1 MNITIVKEDKV
12 VMIDGEGLNFD
23 FTLDDN
29 IWAIQWNGTTG
40 EVEYNDGA
48 PNLTLESFSD
58 YQYLVDGY
66 NTENQRVA
74 DEEAQADADRI
85 TNMTYSEKRAEEYP
99 EVVDQLDDI
108 YHNGI
113 DGWKATIKVIKDKYP
128 KE

>member
-23 FTLDDN
+23 FTLDDS
-29 IWAIQWNGTTG
+29 IWAIQWDGTTG
-40 EVEYNDGA
+40 EVEYNDGT

-58 YQYLVDGY
+58 YQYLVDAHS
-66 NTENQRVA
+66 TERKRVA
-74 DEEAQADADRI
+74 DEEAQATVDAEAALTYTDRRK
-85 TNMTYSEKRAEEYP
+85 TEYP

-113 DGWKATIKVIKDKYP
+113 DGWKTTIKAIKDKYP

>member
-23 FTLDDN
+23 FTLDDS
-29 IWAIQWNGTTG
+29 IWAIQWDGTTG
-40 EVEYNDGA
+40 EVEYNDGT

-74 DEEAQADADRI
+74 DEEAQAEVDRVA
-85 TNMTYSEKRAEEYP
+85 NMTYAEKRAGEYP

-113 DGWKATIKVIKDKYP
+113 DGWKTTIKAIKDKYP